1 MAERRGTVRAVA
13 RIEVFDEKTHV
24 ERVPLFVSG
33 NVSAGGIFLITQEP
47 YKPGTKLRIRFTLS
61 DDPRPI
67 ETEGEV
73 VWLRTRRESPERLPG
88 MGVQFMKIANE
99 DRERIRVFVN
109 REVERGNKDQED

>member
-13 RIEVFDEKTHV
+13 RIEVFDERTHM

-47 YKPGTKLRIRFTLS
+47 YRIGTKLRIKFNLPG
-61 DDPRPI
+61 DLRPI

-73 VWLRTRRESPERLPG
+73 VWIRGERISPENQPG
-88 MGVQFMKIANE
+88 MGVQFMKIAE
-99 DRERIRVFVN
+99 SDRERVRAFVADLIESDAN
-109 REVERGNKDQED
+109 LAVP

>member
-47 YKPGTKLRIRFTLS
+47 YQIGTKLRIKFNLP
-61 DDPRPI
+61 DDPQPI

-73 VWLRTRRESPERLPG
+73 VWQRGERENSDRQPG
-88 MGVQFMKIANE
+88 MGVQFMKIAE
-99 DRERIRVFVN
+99 SDRGRIRRFVDSL
-109 REVERGNKDQED
+109 VEADPSAVAP

>member
-24 ERVPLFVSG
+24 DRVPLFVSG

-47 YKPGTKLRIRFTLS
+47 YKSGTKMRIRFNLP
-61 DDPRPI
+61 DDPNVI

-73 VWLRTRRESPERLPG
+73 VWQRPKREGSQRQPG
-88 MGVQFMKIANE
+88 MGVQFTKIE
-99 DRERIRVFVN
+99 GHDRERIREFVSQQ
-109 REVERGNKDQED
+109 VEAGNIDPEE